1 MRCVIATGN
10 KGKLAEFQTLLADCG
25 FACIAQST
33 LGIAD
38 ADETGT
44 TFIENAIIKA
54 RHASQIS
61 GLPALADDSGL
72 CVHALNGA
80 PGLISAH
87 YAGVH
92 GDAAGNIS
100 KLVSELKDCTDR
112 RAYFVSVIVFLR
124 HALDPKPIIAQGIWH
139 GQILHAPVGA
149 GGFGYDPIF
158 FDPSLNQSAAELDAA
173 TKNQCSHR
181 GKALQDLLVQLRL
194 EAVVEAAKITS

>member
-10 KGKLAEFQTLLADCG
+10 KGKLAEFKALLTDVGMECV
-25 FACIAQST
+25 AQAS

-38 ADETGT
+38 ADETGS
-44 TFIENAIIKA
+44 TFVENAIIKA
-54 RHASQIS
+54 RHASQVS

-72 CVHALNGA
+72 CVRALSGA

-92 GDAAGNIS
+92 GDATGNIH
-100 KLVSELKDCTDR
+100 KLLSELKSITNR

-124 HALDPKPIIAQGIWH
+124 HALDPKPLIAEGIWH
-139 GQILHAPVGA
+139 GEILHAPQGT

-158 FDPSLNQSAAELDAA
+158 FDPHLGQSAAEMDAS
-173 TKNQCSHR
+173 TKNQHSHR
-181 GKALQDLLVQLRL
+181 ARALQSLLAQLR
-194 EAVVEAAKITS
+194 VEK